1 MCMLTDE
8 QKKRRVPVMPDAI
21 FAEPKLAEI
30 YDLLDNP
37 DRPDLAPYL
46 AIADEFSVHSVIDL
60 GCGTGTLACRFA
72 SRGFE
77 VVGIDPATASLNV
90 ARRKASADRVRWITG
105 TAAQLKGLHADLITM
120 TGNVAQVFVTDEEW
134 MTMLR
139 ACHDTLR
146 PDGRLV
152 FEVRDPIREA
162 WKGWNREQSYKT
174 IEAPGIGTVES
185 WVELMNVQLPL
196 VSFHHTFVFRK
207 DGSVMTS
214 ESPLRFRSRS
224 EIAETLS
231 RAGFTVES
239 VRDAPDRPGLEFVF
253 IAHQR
258 YQQGDAEI
266 GGKSRVAAGRTAEFS
281 LYAPRC

>member
-1 MCMLTDE
+1 
-8 QKKRRVPVMPDAI
+8 MPDAI
-21 FAEPKLAEI
+21 FAEAKLAEI

-37 DRPDLAPYL
+37 DRPDLPPYL
-46 AIADEFSVHSVIDL
+46 AMADEFHAQFVIDL
-60 GCGTGTLACRFA
+60 GCGTGTLACRLA

-77 VVGIDPATASLNV
+77 VVGVDPAVASLAV
-90 ARRKASADRVRWITG
+90 AKRKASADRVRWITG

-134 MTMLR
+134 MTTLR
-139 ACHDTLR
+139 ACRDALR

-152 FEVRDPIREA
+152 FEVRDLSKEA
-162 WKGWNREQSYKT
+162 WKGWNREQSYQA

-196 VSFHHTFVFRK
+196 VSFRYTFVFRK

-214 ESPLRFRSRS
+214 ESTLRFRTRS

-253 IAHQR
+253 LTHR
-258 YQQGDAEI
+258 
-266 GGKSRVAAGRTAEFS
+266 
-281 LYAPRC
+281 

>member
-1 MCMLTDE
+1 
-8 QKKRRVPVMPDAI
+8 MPDAI
-21 FAEPKLAEI
+21 FAQSKLAEI
-30 YDLLDNP
+30 YDFFESP

-46 AIADEFSVHSVIDL
+46 AIADEFGALSVIDL
-60 GCGTGTLACRFA
+60 GCGTGSLACRFA
-72 SRGFE
+72 SRGLE

-90 ARRKASADRVRWITG
+90 ARRKASADRVRWIIG

-120 TGNVAQVFVTDEEW
+120 TGNVAQVFVMDEEW
-134 MTMLR
+134 TTMLR
-139 ACHDTLR
+139 ACHDALR

-152 FEVRDPIREA
+152 FEARDPTKEA

-196 VSFHHTFVFRK
+196 VSFRHTFVFPE

-214 ESPLRFRSRS
+214 ESILRFRSRA
-224 EIAETLS
+224 EIIEALS
-231 RAGFTVES
+231 YAGFTVEA

-253 IAHQR
+253 IAHPDTSDLPPVR
-258 YQQGDAEI
+258 YTGQ
-266 GGKSRVAAGRTAEFS
+266 
-281 LYAPRC
+281 

>member
-1 MCMLTDE
+1 
-8 QKKRRVPVMPDAI
+8 MPDAI
-21 FAEPKLAEI
+21 FAEPKLAAI
-30 YDLLDNP
+30 YDLLDSRP
-37 DRPDLAPYL
+37 DRLDLVPYR
-46 AIADEFSVHSVIDL
+46 AIADEFHVHSVIDL
-60 GCGTGTLACRFA
+60 GCGTGTLACSFA

-77 VVGIDPATASLNV
+77 VVGIDPAAASLHV
-90 ARRKASADRVRWITG
+90 AKRKAYADQVRWITG

-134 MTMLR
+134 MTTLR
-139 ACHDTLR
+139 ACHDALR

-152 FEVRDPIREA
+152 FEVRDPTKEA

-196 VSFHHTFVFRK
+196 VSFRHTFVFRK

-214 ESPLRFRSRS
+214 VSTLRFRRRS

-231 RAGFTVES
+231 HAGFTVES

-253 IAHQR
+253 ITH
-258 YQQGDAEI
+258 
-266 GGKSRVAAGRTAEFS
+266 
-281 LYAPRC
+281 P